1 MAYTFFPTSAIEVSK
16 TLKPKN
22 VSEKTKIQEINAL
35 LSYLQNNAKTKKVIA
50 TPINI
55 DPTNI
60 SMVNISRK
68 IKGILTEKQIATA
81 VGLKTLKIKF
91 GDGSAGGRG
100 VNNKGNKF
108 EKDLGPAFKSWWSGK
123 KVTDADLNYSIDE
136 VYDITNLKNFST
148 LDVDAEAGAKN
159 TKRPIQYTPNI
170 HLYSTSADNNIG
182 DMLTDITLIGTV
194 GNKKQNIYLSLKT
207 TSTVTFFNVG
217 IKEVLPTS
225 EIKSGNISN
234 KNGLKLL
241 KMFSIDPSVF
251 CDVYN
256 QKSFKGYSEDIN
268 LTASQTSN
276 IQTFLESGIG
286 YGYTVV
292 HQIRKGNVKVF
303 NVTKKYMQDAAKPN
317 SLKIYYGG
325 KTGTGK
331 RVDMEII
338 TNKYLL
344 KLNIRDTQ
352 GKDGYPTRLMCDF
365 SYL

>member
-1 MAYTFFPTSAIEVSK
+1 MAYTFFPTSATEVSK
-16 TLKPKN
+16 TLNPKN
-22 VSEKTKIQEINAL
+22 SAEKIKIQEINAL
-35 LSYLQNNAKTKKVIA
+35 LNYLQNNAKIKKVIT

-55 DPTNI
+55 DPASI
-60 SMVNISRK
+60 GVVNISRK
-68 IKGILTEKQIATA
+68 IKGILTERQIITA

-123 KVTDADLNYSIDE
+123 KITDTDLSYSIDE
-136 VYDITNLKNFST
+136 VYNITNLKNFST

-170 HLYSTSADNNIG
+170 HLFSTSTDNKIG
-182 DMLTDITLIGTV
+182 DMLTDITLIGQID
-194 GNKKQNIYLSLKT
+194 KKKESIYLSLKT

-217 IKEVLPTS
+217 IKEVLTTA
-225 EIKSGNISN
+225 EIKTGTISN

-241 KMFSIDPSVF
+241 KLFSIDPSIF

-256 QKSFKGYSEDIN
+256 KKNFKGYSEDVT
-268 LTASQTSN
+268 LTQSQITD

-292 HQIRKGNVKVF
+292 HQIKKGNVKVF
-303 NVTKKYMQDAAKPN
+303 NVTKKYMQDAATPT

-325 KTGTGK
+325 KSGTGK